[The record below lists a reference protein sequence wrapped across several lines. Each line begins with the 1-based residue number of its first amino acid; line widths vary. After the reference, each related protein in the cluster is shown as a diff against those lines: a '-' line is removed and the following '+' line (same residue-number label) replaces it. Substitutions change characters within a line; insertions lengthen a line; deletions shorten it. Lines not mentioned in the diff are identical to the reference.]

1 MNKRQS
7 VPFVL
12 LLAAFLIWLF
22 FKQETVL
29 PSLPVHHP
37 SYIATDINST
47 HFNKTGFLDHKIFAD
62 KATNF
67 NENELTNFENPKVI
81 VYTRNEQTDTITI
94 WQMTSEA
101 GALYQQKKL
110 VLSKNV
116 LVKNLSLDQ
125 LVQRIKTEELTL
137 FLDKKEFSSDLLVT
151 WEGPQIR
158 QQGVGMWASLVT
170 EEVIIKDQIK
180 AVYLNENK

>member
-7 VPFVL
+7 IPFVL
-12 LLAAFLIWLF
+12 LLATFLIWLF

-47 HFNKTGFLDHKIFAD
+47 HFNKTGFLDYKLFAD

-67 NENELTNFENPKVI
+67 NEDELTNFEKPKVI
-81 VYTRNEQTDTITI
+81 VYTHDDQKDTTTI
-94 WQMTSEA
+94 WQMTGEK
-101 GALYQQKKL
+101 GALHQQNKL
-110 VLSKNV
+110 VLTKNV
-116 LVKNLSLDQ
+116 IIKNLSLDQ
-125 LVQRIKTEELTL
+125 IVQTIKTEELTL
-137 FLDKKEFSSDLLVT
+137 FLDEKEFSSDLLVT
-151 WEGPQIR
+151 WEGPQIH

-180 AVYLNENK
+180 AIYLNENK

>member
-7 VPFVL
+7 IPFVL
-12 LLAAFLIWLF
+12 LLATFLIWLF
-22 FKQETVL
+22 FKQDTVL

-47 HFNKTGFLDHKIFAD
+47 HFNKSGFLDHEIFAEQ
-62 KATNF
+62 ATNF
-67 NENELTNFENPKVI
+67 NEDELTNFKKPKVI
-81 VYTRNEQTDTITI
+81 VYIYNEQTDSNTI
-94 WQMTSEA
+94 WQMTSEN
-101 GALYQQKKL
+101 GALYQQDKL
-110 VLSKNV
+110 VLSNNV

-125 LVQRIKTEELTL
+125 LVQTIKTEELTL
-137 FLDKKEFSSDLLVT
+137 FLDKKELSSDLLVT
-151 WEGPQIR
+151 WEGPQIH
-158 QQGVGMWASLVT
+158 QQGVGMWASLIT

>member
-7 VPFVL
+7 IPFVL
-12 LLAAFLIWLF
+12 LLAALLIWLF
-22 FKQETVL
+22 FKQEAVL
-29 PSLPVHHP
+29 PSLSVHHP

-47 HFNKTGFLDHKIFAD
+47 HFNKTGFLDYKIFAD

-67 NENELTNFENPKVI
+67 NEDELTNFKKPKVI
-81 VYTRNEQTDTITI
+81 VYTHNDQTDTTTI
-94 WQMTSEA
+94 WQITSA
-101 GALYQQKKL
+101 VGALYQQDKL

-125 LVQRIKTEELTL
+125 LVQTIKTEQLTL
-137 FLDKKEFSSDLLVT
+137 FLDKKELSSDLLVT
-151 WEGPQIR
+151 LEGPQIH

-180 AVYLNENK
+180 AVYFNENK

>member
-7 VPFVL
+7 IPFFL
-12 LLAAFLIWLF
+12 LLATFLIWFF
-22 FKQETVL
+22 FKQEAVL
-29 PSLPVHHP
+29 PSLPIHHP
-37 SYIATDINST
+37 SYIATGINST
-47 HFNKTGFLDHKIFAD
+47 HFNKTGFLDYKIFAD

-67 NENELTNFENPKVI
+67 NEDELTNFQKPEVI
-81 VYTRNEQTDTITI
+81 IYTYDDQTDTTTT
-94 WQMTSEA
+94 WQITSEL
-101 GALYQQKKL
+101 GALYRQNKL

-125 LVQRIKTEELTL
+125 LVQTMKTEQLTL

-151 WEGPQIR
+151 WEGPQIH

-170 EEVIIKDQIK
+170 EEVIIKNKIK
-180 AVYLNENK
+180 AVYINEKK

>member
-7 VPFVL
+7 IPFVL
-12 LLAAFLIWLF
+12 LLAAFLTWLF
-22 FKQETVL
+22 FKQEDFL

-67 NENELTNFENPKVI
+67 NEDELTNFEKPKVI
-81 VYTRNEQTDTITI
+81 VYTHNEQTDTTTI
-94 WQMTSEA
+94 WQMTSEL
-101 GALYQQKKL
+101 GALYQQNRL

-125 LVQRIKTEELTL
+125 LVQTVKTEELTL

-151 WEGPQIR
+151 WEGPQIH

>member
-7 VPFVL
+7 IPFFL
-12 LLAAFLIWLF
+12 LLTTFLIWLF
-22 FKQETVL
+22 FKQEAVL

-47 HFNKTGFLDHKIFAD
+47 HFNKTGFLDYKIFAD

-67 NENELTNFENPKVI
+67 NEDELTNFEKPKVI
-81 VYTRNEQTDTITI
+81 VYTYDEQTDTTTI
-94 WQMTSEA
+94 WQLTSEF
-101 GALYQQKKL
+101 GALYRQNKL

-125 LVQRIKTEELTL
+125 LVQTIKTEQLTL

-151 WEGPQIR
+151 WEGPQMH

-170 EEVIIKDQIK
+170 EEVIIKNKIK
-180 AVYLNENK
+180 AVYINENK

>member
-7 VPFVL
+7 IPFVL
-12 LLAAFLIWLF
+12 LLAAFLTWLF
-22 FKQETVL
+22 FKQEAIL

-37 SYIATDINST
+37 SYIATDINNT
-47 HFNKTGFLDHKIFAD
+47 HFNKTGFLDHEIFAE

-67 NENELTNFENPKVI
+67 NEDELTNFEKPKVI
-81 VYTRNEQTDTITI
+81 VYIHNDQTDTTTV
-94 WQMTSEA
+94 WQMTSQK

-110 VLSKNV
+110 VLSQNV
-116 LVKNLSLDQ
+116 LVKNISLDQ
-125 LVQRIKTEELTL
+125 LVQTIKTEELTL
-137 FLDKKEFSSDLLVT
+137 FLNKKELSSDLLVT
-151 WEGPQIR
+151 WEGPQIE

-170 EEVIIKDQIK
+170 EEIIIKDQTK

>member
-7 VPFVL
+7 IPFVL
-12 LLAAFLIWLF
+12 LLATFLIWLF

-29 PSLPVHHP
+29 PSLAVHHP
-37 SYIATDINST
+37 SYIATDVNST
-47 HFNKTGFLDHKIFAD
+47 HFDKTGFLDHKLFAD

-67 NENELTNFENPKVI
+67 NEDELTNFKKPKLI
-81 VYTRNEQTDTITI
+81 VYTYDEQKDTTTI
-94 WQMTSEA
+94 WQMTSED
-101 GALYQQKKL
+101 GALYQQNKL

-116 LVKNLSLDQ
+116 LVENLSLDQ
-125 LVQRIKTEELTL
+125 LVQTIKTEELTL

-151 WEGPQIR
+151 WEGPQIH

-180 AVYLNENK
+180 AIYLNENK

>member
-7 VPFVL
+7 LPFAL
-12 LLAAFLIWLF
+12 LLATFLIWLF
-22 FKQETVL
+22 FKQEAVL

-37 SYIATDINST
+37 SYIATDIKST

-67 NENELTNFENPKVI
+67 NEDELTNFENPKVI
-81 VYTRNEQTDTITI
+81 VYTHNEQTDTTTV
-94 WQMTSEA
+94 WQMTSAE
-101 GALYQQKKL
+101 GALYRQNKL

-125 LVQRIKTEELTL
+125 LVQTIKTEQLTL
-137 FLDKKEFSSDLLVT
+137 LLDKQEFSSDLLVT
-151 WEGPQIR
+151 WEGPQIH
-158 QQGVGMWASLVT
+158 QQGVGIWASLVT

-180 AVYLNENK
+180 AVYFNENK